1 MHTCHEVSVLYSG
14 CGVCVITRGGAL
26 FCLHKKSMTS
36 KLQSYIAFP
45 NSPNP
50 TLLSHKTSLP
60 ILIIVSSW
68 SPLTRVTRS
77 HLHSPCVTKTIL
89 IPISQTH
96 IMHTLQNTQHMH
108 MNSTL
113 PNNPYFFSY
122 LLFPLLLS

>member
-36 KLQSYIAFP
+36 KLQSYITFP
-45 NSPNP
+45 NSPQPNLAFPQNQPSHPHYRFMVP
-50 TLLSHKTSLP
+50 THTCHT
-60 ILIIVSSW
+60 ISS
-68 SPLTRVTRS
+68 SFS
-77 HLHSPCVTKTIL
+77 MCYKTIL

-96 IMHTLQNTQHMH
+96 IMHTLHTCIPLFPIIH
-108 MNSTL
+108 
-113 PNNPYFFSY
+113 FFSY

>member
-36 KLQSYIAFP
+36 KLQSYITFP
-45 NSPNP
+45 NSPQPNLAFPQNQPSHPHYRFIMVP
-50 TLLSHKTSLP
+50 THTCHT
-60 ILIIVSSW
+60 ISS
-68 SPLTRVTRS
+68 SFS
-77 HLHSPCVTKTIL
+77 MCYKTIL

-96 IMHTLQNTQHMH
+96 IMHTHMH
-108 MNSTL
+108 STL

-122 LLFPLLLS
+122 LLLPLLLS